1 MLLFLQ
7 AADIDDRSAEVRQPD
22 NICNTENAEDLEQD
36 CKESENGSKQ
46 IVGIAKQD
54 EEIADEVNDDQS
66 VISYLDEDETLIQEV
81 EKSDMVEE
89 AQGSE
94 AGEVGS
100 ISRVKAPCDDQVRMT
115 SASLTEDPG
124 QGERLS
130 RRSADEAAENLN
142 DTRENVGYVSIV
154 DRMLGMS
161 AKPSQPQKYAA
172 EQDKDPKEIPKRE
185 KKEVCIIVEPDT
197 RNEVELSPQ
206 QVGLKVAMDR
216 VLREKSAAKEMSVP
230 RCTIAIIVIFTFL
243 LSGSLPLSCLTS
255 PRPMSRRSSNA
266 AARILLQGA
275 IQLQKK
281 HHQPKVDL
289 TA

>member
-197 RNEVELSPQ
+197 RNQTELSPQ

-230 RCTIAIIVIFTFL
+230 R
-243 LSGSLPLSCLTS
+243 
-255 PRPMSRRSSNA
+255 
-266 AARILLQGA
+266 
-275 IQLQKK
+275 
-281 HHQPKVDL
+281 
-289 TA
+289 

>member
-100 ISRVKAPCDDQVRMT
+100 ISRVKAPCDDQVGMT

-185 KKEVCIIVEPDT
+185 KKEVCIIVEP
-197 RNEVELSPQ
+197 ESELSPQ

-230 RCTIAIIVIFTFL
+230 RYTIAIIVIFTFYY
-243 LSGSLPLSCLTS
+243 
-255 PRPMSRRSSNA
+255 
-266 AARILLQGA
+266 QGA
-275 IQLQKK
+275 CLS
-281 HHQPKVDL
+281 
-289 TA
+289 AA

>member
-197 RNEVELSPQ
+197 RNQTELSPQ

-230 RCTIAIIVIFTFL
+230 RYTIAIIVIFTFYY
-243 LSGSLPLSCLTS
+243 
-255 PRPMSRRSSNA
+255 
-266 AARILLQGA
+266 QGA
-275 IQLQKK
+275 CLS
-281 HHQPKVDL
+281 
-289 TA
+289 AA